1 MEEIVTSVKRVSDI
15 IAEIAAASNE
25 QSTGIDQV
33 NQAVTSM
40 DEVTQQNAALVEEA
54 AAAAESLVEQ
64 ANQLNEAMSVF
75 KLGNQSSSERRVK
88 SNPMRA
94 SYSGMKHKT
103 ASKSVS
109 APAKVSVK
117 TGTDDSEW
125 EEF

>member
-1 MEEIVTSVKRVSDI
+1 VKRVSDI

-75 KLGNQSSSERRVK
+75 KLGNQSTSERRMK

-94 SYSGMKHKT
+94 NYSGMKPKT
-103 ASKSVS
+103 ASKSLS

-117 TGTDDSEW
+117 SGTDDGEW